1 MEDNNPTEGG
11 TFEIFNTAEDLQASM
26 TQPDAPVQEA
36 PVEEASTQESAP
48 VETQEAPAQE
58 TPYVDPEAA
67 PVQPTQETF
76 ETASEPQVQ
85 ETQTPDYS
93 DQEIEGAVMSFLSE
107 RLGRDIT
114 SFEDLSPITEPA
126 NPLDERV
133 EAIAK
138 FVQETG
144 RSPQDWFTYQSLNPT
159 EMDDVMA
166 VRVSM
171 ATEYKDLSG
180 QEIDLLM
187 QSKYKLNPDV
197 HSEEEI
203 QLSQLQLK
211 IDAAESRK
219 RITDLRETYSAPEF
233 EQQFEEPQSIVD
245 DEWIANMSR
254 EVDTLTGLEFD
265 LGQDQTFTFG
275 LEDNYKSQLKDKN
288 ARLDEYFDPYIRDD
302 GSWDIDTLSSHRA
315 LIDNIDQIAQSIY
328 RQGLSDGQRGL
339 VEKAANVQAS
349 TPQQQTNNNDSDPV
363 VDQLKQIML
372 GKSGMRFNI

>member
-1 MEDNNPTEGG
+1 MEDSNPTEGG
-11 TFEIFNTAEDLQASM
+11 TFEIFESTEALQASM
-26 TQPDAPVQEA
+26 NQSEAPAQEAPVQEA
-36 PVEEASTQESAP
+36 AP
-48 VETQEAPAQE
+48 VETQQAPIQE
-58 TPYVDPEAA
+58 SPYVDPEAA
-67 PVQPTQETF
+67 PAEPTQETF
-76 ETASEPQVQ
+76 ESAPEPQVQ
-85 ETQTPDYS
+85 QQATDYS

-114 SFEDLSPITEPA
+114 SFEDLTPVTEPA

-144 RSPQDWFTYQSLNPT
+144 RSPQDWFTYQSLNPS

-166 VRVSM
+166 VRVNM

-187 QSKYKLNPDV
+187 QSKYKLNPDI

-219 RITDLRETYSAPEF
+219 RITDLRESYRAPEV
-233 EQQFEEPQSIVD
+233 EQQNREVESIVD
-245 DEWIANMSR
+245 EQWIANMSR
-254 EVDTLTGLEFD
+254 EVDSLTGLEFD
-265 LGQDQTFTFG
+265 LGSDKTFTFG
-275 LEDNYKSQLKDKN
+275 LEDSYKSQLKDKN

-315 LIDNIDQIAQSIY
+315 LIDNIDQIAQSLY

-363 VDQLKQIML
+363 ISQLKQIM
-372 GKSGMRFNI
+372 GGNSGMRFKI

>member
-26 TQPDAPVQEA
+26 NQSETPVQEA

-85 ETQTPDYS
+85 ETETADYS

-114 SFEDLSPITEPA
+114 SFDDLSPITEPA
-126 NPLDERV
+126 TPLDERV

-233 EQQFEEPQSIVD
+233 EQQFEEPQSVVD

-254 EVDTLTGLEFD
+254 EVDSLTGLEFD

-275 LEDNYKSQLKDKN
+275 LEESYKSQLKDKN
-288 ARLDEYFDPYIRDD
+288 ARLDDYFDPYIRDD

-328 RQGLSDGQRGL
+328 RQGLSDGQRGI

>member
-11 TFEIFNTAEDLQASM
+11 TFEIFDTAEALQASM
-26 TQPDAPVQEA
+26 AQEAPAQEA
-36 PVEEASTQESAP
+36 PVQESAP
-48 VETQEAPAQE
+48 VETQEAPVQD

-67 PVQPTQETF
+67 PAQP
-76 ETASEPQVQ
+76 VQ
-85 ETQTPDYS
+85 ETTVETSPEPQEDTTPQAEDYS
-93 DQEIEGAVMSFLSE
+93 SQEIEGAVMSFLSE
-107 RLGRDIT
+107 KLGRDIT
-114 SFEDLSPITEPA
+114 SLEDLSPVTEPA

-144 RSPQDWFTYQSLNPT
+144 RSPQDWFTYQSLNPS

-166 VRVSM
+166 VRVNM

-187 QSKYKLNPDV
+187 KSKYKLDADL

-219 RITDLRETYSAPEF
+219 RIVDLRESYRAPEA
-233 EQQFEEPQSIVD
+233 QQQGQEPQSIVD
-245 DEWIANMSR
+245 DEWISHMSR
-254 EVDTLTGLEFD
+254 EVDSLTGLEFD
-265 LGQDQTFTFG
+265 LGQDKTFTFG

-315 LIDNIDQIAQSIY
+315 LVDNIDQIAQSLY

-339 VEKAANVQAS
+339 VEKAANVQTS
-349 TPQQQTNNNDSDPV
+349 TPQQQNNNNDSDPV
-363 VDQLKQIML
+363 ISQLKQIM
-372 GKSGMRFNI
+372 GGNSGMRFKI

>member
-11 TFEIFNTAEDLQASM
+11 TFEIFDTAEAFQASM
-26 TQPDAPVQEA
+26 AQEAPAQEA
-36 PVEEASTQESAP
+36 PVQESAP
-48 VETQEAPAQE
+48 VETQEAPVQD
-58 TPYVDPEAA
+58 TPYVDPEATPA
-67 PVQPTQETF
+67 QP
-76 ETASEPQVQ
+76 VQ
-85 ETQTPDYS
+85 ETTVETSPEPQEDTTPQAEDYS
-93 DQEIEGAVMSFLSE
+93 SQEIEGAVMSFLSE
-107 RLGRDIT
+107 KLGRDIT
-114 SFEDLSPITEPA
+114 SLEDLSPVTEPA

-144 RSPQDWFTYQSLNPT
+144 RSPQDWFTYQSLNPS

-166 VRVSM
+166 VRVNM

-187 QSKYKLNPDV
+187 KSKYKLDADL
-197 HSEEEI
+197 HSEEDI

-219 RITDLRETYSAPEF
+219 RIVDLRESYRAPEA
-233 EQQFEEPQSIVD
+233 QQQGQEPQSVID
-245 DEWIANMSR
+245 DEWISHMSR
-254 EVDTLTGLEFD
+254 EVDSLTGLEFD
-265 LGQDQTFTFG
+265 LGQDKTFTFG

-288 ARLDEYFDPYIRDD
+288 ARLDEYFDSYIRDD

-315 LIDNIDQIAQSIY
+315 LVDNIDQIAQSLY

-349 TPQQQTNNNDSDPV
+349 TPQQQNNNNDSDPV
-363 VDQLKQIML
+363 ISQLKQIM
-372 GKSGMRFNI
+372 GGNSGMRFKI

>member
-11 TFEIFNTAEDLQASM
+11 TFEIFESAEALQASM
-26 TQPDAPVQEA
+26 NQSEAPVQEA
-36 PVEEASTQESAP
+36 PAQEAPAQEAAP
-48 VETQEAPAQE
+48 VETQEAPVQE

-67 PVQPTQETF
+67 PAEPTQETF
-76 ETASEPQVQ
+76 EPAPEPQVQ
-85 ETQTPDYS
+85 QQQTQDYS

-114 SFEDLSPITEPA
+114 SLEDLSPVTEPA
-126 NPLDERV
+126 SPLDERV

-138 FVQETG
+138 FVQDTG
-144 RSPQDWFTYQSLNPT
+144 RSLQDWFTYQSLNPS

-187 QSKYKLNPDV
+187 QSKYKLNPDI
-197 HSEEEI
+197 HSEEEV

-219 RITDLRETYSAPEF
+219 RITDLRETYRAPEV
-233 EQQFEEPQSIVD
+233 EQQKQEVESIID
-245 DEWIANMSR
+245 DQWIANMNR
-254 EVDTLTGLEFD
+254 EVDSLTGLEFD
-265 LGQDQTFTFG
+265 LGPEKTFTFG

-339 VEKAANVQAS
+339 VEKAANVQAG
-349 TPQQQTNNNDSDPV
+349 TPQQQNINNTSDPV
-363 VDQLKQIML
+363 VDQLKQIMQ
-372 GKSGMRFNI
+372 GNRGMTFKI

>member
-11 TFEIFNTAEDLQASM
+11 TFEIFDTAEALQASM
-26 TQPDAPVQEA
+26 AQEAPAQEA
-36 PVEEASTQESAP
+36 PVQESAP
-48 VETQEAPAQE
+48 VETQEAPVQD

-67 PVQPTQETF
+67 PAQP
-76 ETASEPQVQ
+76 VQ
-85 ETQTPDYS
+85 ETTVETSPEPQEDTTPQAEDYS
-93 DQEIEGAVMSFLSE
+93 SQEIEGAVMSFLSE
-107 RLGRDIT
+107 KLGRDIT
-114 SFEDLSPITEPA
+114 SLEDLSPVTEPA

-144 RSPQDWFTYQSLNPT
+144 RSPQDWFTYQSLNPS

-166 VRVSM
+166 VRVNM

-187 QSKYKLNPDV
+187 KSKYKLDADL

-219 RITDLRETYSAPEF
+219 RIVDLRESYRAPEA
-233 EQQFEEPQSIVD
+233 QQQGQEPQSIVD
-245 DEWIANMSR
+245 DEWISHMSR
-254 EVDTLTGLEFD
+254 EVDSLTGLEFD
-265 LGQDQTFTFG
+265 LGQDKTFTFG

-315 LIDNIDQIAQSIY
+315 LVDNIDQIAQSLY

-349 TPQQQTNNNDSDPV
+349 TPQQQNNNNDSDPV
-363 VDQLKQIML
+363 ISQLKQIM
-372 GKSGMRFNI
+372 GGNSGMRFKI

>member
-1 MEDNNPTEGG
+1 MEDSNPTEGG
-11 TFEIFNTAEDLQASM
+11 TFEIFESTEALQASM
-26 TQPDAPVQEA
+26 NQSEAPAQEAPVQEA
-36 PVEEASTQESAP
+36 AP
-48 VETQEAPAQE
+48 VETQQAPIQE
-58 TPYVDPEAA
+58 SPYVDPEAA
-67 PVQPTQETF
+67 PAEPTQETF
-76 ETASEPQVQ
+76 ESAPEPQVQ
-85 ETQTPDYS
+85 QQATDYS

-114 SFEDLSPITEPA
+114 SFEDLTPVTEPA

-144 RSPQDWFTYQSLNPT
+144 RSPQDWFTYQSLNPS

-166 VRVSM
+166 VRVNM

-187 QSKYKLNPDV
+187 QSKYKLNPDI

-219 RITDLRETYSAPEF
+219 RIVDLRESYRAPEV
-233 EQQFEEPQSIVD
+233 EQQNREVESIVD
-245 DEWIANMSR
+245 EQWIANMNR
-254 EVDTLTGLEFD
+254 EVDSLTGLEFD
-265 LGQDQTFTFG
+265 LGSDKTFTFG
-275 LEDNYKSQLKDKN
+275 LEDSYKSQLKDKN

-315 LIDNIDQIAQSIY
+315 LIDNIDQIAQSLY

-363 VDQLKQIML
+363 ISQLKQIM
-372 GKSGMRFNI
+372 GGNSGMRFKI

>member
-11 TFEIFNTAEDLQASM
+11 TFEIFNTAEELQASM
-26 TQPDAPVQEA
+26 NQSEAPVQEA
-36 PVEEASTQESAP
+36 PVQEEAPQESAP
-48 VETQEAPAQE
+48 VETQEAPVQE

-76 ETASEPQVQ
+76 ESAPEPQVQ
-85 ETQTPDYS
+85 QPQTPDYS
-93 DQEIEGAVMSFLSE
+93 DQEIEGAVMTFLSE

-114 SFEDLSPITEPA
+114 SFDDLSPITEPA
-126 NPLDERV
+126 SPLDERV

-166 VRVSM
+166 VRVNM

-187 QSKYKLNPDV
+187 QSKYKLNPDI

-219 RITDLRETYSAPEF
+219 RIVDLRESYRAPEV
-233 EQQFEEPQSIVD
+233 EQQSQEVESIVD

-254 EVDTLTGLEFD
+254 EVDSLTGLEFD

-315 LIDNIDQIAQSIY
+315 LIDNIDSIAQSIY

-339 VEKAANVQAS
+339 VEKAANVQSS

-363 VDQLKQIML
+363 ISQLKQIM
-372 GKSGMRFNI
+372 GGNSGMRFRI

>member
-11 TFEIFNTAEDLQASM
+11 TFEIFDTAEAFQASM
-26 TQPDAPVQEA
+26 AQEAPAQEA
-36 PVEEASTQESAP
+36 PVEESVP
-48 VETQEAPAQE
+48 VETQEAPVQE

-67 PVQPTQETF
+67 PAQPVQENTVET
-76 ETASEPQVQ
+76 SPEPQ
-85 ETQTPDYS
+85 EDTTPQAEDYS
-93 DQEIEGAVMSFLSE
+93 SQEIEGAVMSFLSE
-107 RLGRDIT
+107 KLGRDIT
-114 SFEDLSPITEPA
+114 SLEDLSPVTEPA

-144 RSPQDWFTYQSLNPT
+144 RSPQDWFTYQSLNPS

-166 VRVSM
+166 VRVNM

-187 QSKYKLNPDV
+187 KSKYKLDADL

-219 RITDLRETYSAPEF
+219 RIVDLRESYRAPEA
-233 EQQFEEPQSIVD
+233 QQQGQEPQSIID
-245 DEWIANMSR
+245 DEWISHMSR
-254 EVDTLTGLEFD
+254 EVDSLTGLEFD
-265 LGQDQTFTFG
+265 LGQDKTFTFG

-288 ARLDEYFDPYIRDD
+288 ARLDEYFDSYIRDD

-315 LIDNIDQIAQSIY
+315 LVDNIDQIAQSLY

-339 VEKAANVQAS
+339 VEKAANVQAN
-349 TPQQQTNNNDSDPV
+349 TPQQQNNNNDSDPV
-363 VDQLKQIML
+363 ISQLKQFM
-372 GKSGMRFNI
+372 GGNSGMRFRI

>member
-11 TFEIFNTAEDLQASM
+11 TFEIFDTAEALQASM
-26 TQPDAPVQEA
+26 AQEAPAQEAPVQES
-36 PVEEASTQESAP
+36 VP
-48 VETQEAPAQE
+48 VETQEAPVQE

-67 PVQPTQETF
+67 PAQP
-76 ETASEPQVQ
+76 VQ
-85 ETQTPDYS
+85 ETTVETSPEPQENTTPQAEDYS
-93 DQEIEGAVMSFLSE
+93 SQEIEGAVMSFLSE
-107 RLGRDIT
+107 KLGRDIT
-114 SFEDLSPITEPA
+114 SLEDLSPVTEPA

-144 RSPQDWFTYQSLNPT
+144 RSPQDWFTYQSLNPS

-166 VRVSM
+166 VRVNM

-187 QSKYKLNPDV
+187 KSKYKLDADL

-219 RITDLRETYSAPEF
+219 RIVDLRESYRAPEA
-233 EQQFEEPQSIVD
+233 QQQNQETQPIVD
-245 DEWIANMSR
+245 DEWISHMSR
-254 EVDTLTGLEFD
+254 EVDSLTGLEFD
-265 LGQDQTFTFG
+265 LGQDKTFTFG

-288 ARLDEYFDPYIRDD
+288 ARLDEYFDAYIRDD

-315 LIDNIDQIAQSIY
+315 LVDNIDQIAQSLY

-339 VEKAANVQAS
+339 VEKAANVQAN
-349 TPQQQTNNNDSDPV
+349 TPQQQNNNNNSDPV

>member
-11 TFEIFNTAEDLQASM
+11 TFEIFDTAEAFQASM
-26 TQPDAPVQEA
+26 AQEAPAQEAPVQES
-36 PVEEASTQESAP
+36 VP
-48 VETQEAPAQE
+48 VETQEAPVQE
-58 TPYVDPEAA
+58 TPYVDPEASPA
-67 PVQPTQETF
+67 QPVQETTV
-76 ETASEPQVQ
+76 ETSSEPQ
-85 ETQTPDYS
+85 ENTTPQAEDYS
-93 DQEIEGAVMSFLSE
+93 SQEIEGAVMSFLSE
-107 RLGRDIT
+107 KLGRDIT
-114 SFEDLSPITEPA
+114 SLEDLSPVTEPA
-126 NPLDERV
+126 TPLDERV

-144 RSPQDWFTYQSLNPT
+144 RSPQDWFTYQSLNPS

-166 VRVSM
+166 VRVNM

-187 QSKYKLNPDV
+187 KSKYKLDADL

-219 RITDLRETYSAPEF
+219 RIVDLRESYRAPEA
-233 EQQFEEPQSIVD
+233 QQQGQEPQSIVD
-245 DEWIANMSR
+245 DEWISHMSR
-254 EVDTLTGLEFD
+254 EVDSLTGLEFD
-265 LGQDQTFTFG
+265 LGQDKTFTFG
-275 LEDNYKSQLKDKN
+275 LEDSYKSQLKDKN
-288 ARLDEYFDPYIRDD
+288 ARLDEYFDAYIRDD

-315 LIDNIDQIAQSIY
+315 LVDNIDQIAQSLY

-349 TPQQQTNNNDSDPV
+349 TPQQQNNNNNSDPV

>member
-11 TFEIFNTAEDLQASM
+11 TFEIFDTAEAFQASM
-26 TQPDAPVQEA
+26 AQEAPAQEAPVQES
-36 PVEEASTQESAP
+36 VP
-48 VETQEAPAQE
+48 VETQEAPVQD

-67 PVQPTQETF
+67 PAQP
-76 ETASEPQVQ
+76 VQ
-85 ETQTPDYS
+85 ETTVETSPEPQEDTTPQAEDYS
-93 DQEIEGAVMSFLSE
+93 SQEIEGAVMSFLSE
-107 RLGRDIT
+107 KLGRDIT
-114 SFEDLSPITEPA
+114 SLEDLSPVTEHA

-144 RSPQDWFTYQSLNPT
+144 RSPQDWFTYQSLNPS

-166 VRVSM
+166 VRVNM

-187 QSKYKLNPDV
+187 KSKYKLDADL

-219 RITDLRETYSAPEF
+219 RIVDLRESYRAPEA
-233 EQQFEEPQSIVD
+233 QQQGQEPQSIID
-245 DEWIANMSR
+245 DEWISHMSR
-254 EVDTLTGLEFD
+254 EVDSLTGLEFD
-265 LGQDQTFTFG
+265 LGQDKTFTFG

-288 ARLDEYFDPYIRDD
+288 ARLDEYFDSYIRDD

-315 LIDNIDQIAQSIY
+315 LVDNIDQIAQSLY

-349 TPQQQTNNNDSDPV
+349 TPQQQNNNNDSDPV
-363 VDQLKQIML
+363 ISQLKQIM
-372 GKSGMRFNI
+372 GGGSGMRFRI

>member
-85 ETQTPDYS
+85 ETETADYS

-114 SFEDLSPITEPA
+114 SFDDLSPITEPA

-166 VRVSM
+166 VRVNM

-187 QSKYKLNPDV
+187 QSKYKLNPDI

-219 RITDLRETYSAPEF
+219 RIVDLRESYRAPEF
-233 EQQFEEPQSIVD
+233 EQQGQEVESIVD

-254 EVDTLTGLEFD
+254 EVDSLTGLEFD
-265 LGQDQTFTFG
+265 LGQNQTFTFG

-288 ARLDEYFDPYIRDD
+288 ARLDDYFDPYIRDD

-315 LIDNIDQIAQSIY
+315 LIDNIDNIAQSIY
-328 RQGLSDGQRGL
+328 RQGLSDGQRGI
-339 VEKAANVQAS
+339 VEKAANVQAG

-363 VDQLKQIML
+363 ISQIKQFM
-372 GKSGMRFNI
+372 GGNSGMKFRI

>member
-11 TFEIFNTAEDLQASM
+11 TFEIFESAEALQASM
-26 TQPDAPVQEA
+26 NKSEAPVQEA
-36 PVEEASTQESAP
+36 PVQESEP
-48 VETQEAPAQE
+48 VETQEAPLQE
-58 TPYVDPEAA
+58 SQYVDPEAA
-67 PVQPTQETF
+67 PAQPTQETF
-76 ETASEPQVQ
+76 EPAPENQVQ
-85 ETQTPDYS
+85 ETQATEYS
-93 DQEIEGAVMSFLSE
+93 TQEIEGAVMNFLSE
-107 RLGRDIT
+107 KLGRQIT
-114 SFEDLSPITEPA
+114 SLEDLSPVTEPA
-126 NPLDERV
+126 SPLDERV

-197 HSEEEI
+197 HTDEEI

-219 RITDLRETYSAPEF
+219 RITDLRETYRAPEP
-233 EQQFEEPQSIVD
+233 QQQNQEPQSIVD
-245 DEWIANMSR
+245 EEWIANMSR
-254 EVDTLTGLEFD
+254 EVDSLTGLEFD
-265 LGQDQTFTFG
+265 LGPDKTFTFG
-275 LEDNYKSQLKDKN
+275 LEDNYKSQLKAKN

-315 LIDNIDQIAQSIY
+315 LIDNIDHIAQSIY

-349 TPQQQTNNNDSDPV
+349 TPQQNNLNNTSDPV
-363 VDQLKQIML
+363 VDQLKQIM
-372 GKSGMRFNI
+372 GGNRGMTFKI

>member
-11 TFEIFNTAEDLQASM
+11 TFEIFESAEAFQASM
-26 TQPDAPVQEA
+26 NQSEAPAQEAPVQEA
-36 PVEEASTQESAP
+36 AP
-48 VETQEAPAQE
+48 VETQEAPVQE

-67 PVQPTQETF
+67 PAQPTQETF
-76 ETASEPQVQ
+76 EPAPEPQVQ
-85 ETQTPDYS
+85 QQQTQDYS
-93 DQEIEGAVMSFLSE
+93 DQEIEGAVMTFLSE

-114 SFEDLSPITEPA
+114 SLEDLSPVTEPA
-126 NPLDERV
+126 SPLDERV
-133 EAIAK
+133 EAISK

-144 RSPQDWFTYQSLNPT
+144 RSPQDWFTYQSLNPS

-187 QSKYKLNPDV
+187 QSKYKLNPDI
-197 HSEEEI
+197 HSEEEV

-219 RITDLRETYSAPEF
+219 RITDLRETYRAPEV
-233 EQQFEEPQSIVD
+233 EQKNQEVESII
-245 DEWIANMSR
+245 DEQWIANMSR
-254 EVDTLTGLEFD
+254 EVDSLTGLEFD
-265 LGQDQTFTFG
+265 LGSDKTFTFG
-275 LEDNYKSQLKDKN
+275 LEDSYKSQLKDKN

-315 LIDNIDQIAQSIY
+315 LIDNIDQIAQSLY

-363 VDQLKQIML
+363 ISQLKQIM
-372 GKSGMRFNI
+372 GGNSGMRFRI

>member
-1 MEDNNPTEGG
+1 MEDNNTTEGG
-11 TFEIFNTAEDLQASM
+11 TFEIFESAEALQASM
-26 TQPDAPVQEA
+26 NQSEAPVQEA
-36 PVEEASTQESAP
+36 PAQEAPAQEAAP
-48 VETQEAPAQE
+48 VETQEAPVQE

-67 PVQPTQETF
+67 PAEPTQETF
-76 ETASEPQVQ
+76 EPAPEPQVQ
-85 ETQTPDYS
+85 QQQTQDYS
-93 DQEIEGAVMSFLSE
+93 DQEIEGAVMTFLSE

-114 SFEDLSPITEPA
+114 SLEDLSPVTEPA
-126 NPLDERV
+126 SPLDERV

-144 RSPQDWFTYQSLNPT
+144 RSPQDWFTYQSLNPS

-187 QSKYKLNPDV
+187 QSKYKLNPDI

-219 RITDLRETYSAPEF
+219 RITDLRETYRAPEV
-233 EQQFEEPQSIVD
+233 EQQNQEVESII
-245 DEWIANMSR
+245 DEQWIANMNR
-254 EVDTLTGLEFD
+254 EVDSLTGLEFD
-265 LGQDQTFTFG
+265 LGPEKTFTFG

-339 VEKAANVQAS
+339 VEKAANVQAG
-349 TPQQQTNNNDSDPV
+349 TPQQQNINNTSDPV
-363 VDQLKQIML
+363 VDQLKQIMQ
-372 GKSGMRFNI
+372 GNRGMTFKI

>member
-1 MEDNNPTEGG
+1 MEDNNTTEVG
-11 TFEIFNTAEDLQASM
+11 TFQIFNSTEEMQSSVSQQGSPVESQSEP
-26 TQPDAPVQEA
+26 QPEA
-36 PVEEASTQESAP
+36 PMRGSQ
-48 VETQEAPAQE
+48 
-58 TPYVDPEAA
+58 YVGPEAA
-67 PVQPTQETF
+67 PSEPQQETI
-76 ETASEPQVQ
+76 EASPEPQVQ
-85 ETQTPDYS
+85 QTQASEYS
-93 DQEIEGAVMSFLSE
+93 DQDIENAVMNFLSE
-107 RLGRDIT
+107 RLGRQIT

-144 RSPQDWFTYQSLNPT
+144 RSPQDWFTYQSLNPS

-187 QSKYKLNPDV
+187 KSKYKLNPDIYTD
-197 HSEEEI
+197 EEI

-219 RITDLRETYSAPEF
+219 RITDLRETYRAPEV
-233 EQQFEEPQSIVD
+233 EQQSQEPQSIVD
-245 DEWIANMSR
+245 EEWIANMSR
-254 EVDTLTGLEFD
+254 EVDSLTGLEFD
-265 LGQDQTFTFG
+265 LGPDKTFTFG
-275 LEDNYKSQLKDKN
+275 LEDNYKSQLKAKN

-315 LIDNIDQIAQSIY
+315 LIDNIDVIAQSIY

-339 VEKAANVQAS
+339 VEKAANVRVN
-349 TPQQQTNNNDSDPV
+349 TPQQQNNNNTSDPV
-363 VDQLKQIML
+363 VDQLKQFM
-372 GKSGMRFNI
+372 SGSRGMTFKI

>member
-11 TFEIFNTAEDLQASM
+11 TFEIFESAEAFQASM
-26 TQPDAPVQEA
+26 NQSEAPAQEAPVQE
-36 PVEEASTQESAP
+36 TAP
-48 VETQEAPAQE
+48 VETQEAPVQE

-67 PVQPTQETF
+67 PAQPTQETF
-76 ETASEPQVQ
+76 EPAPEPQVQ
-85 ETQTPDYS
+85 QQQTQDYS
-93 DQEIEGAVMSFLSE
+93 DQEIEGAVMTFLSE

-114 SFEDLSPITEPA
+114 SLEDLSPVTEPA
-126 NPLDERV
+126 SPLDERV
-133 EAIAK
+133 EAISK

-144 RSPQDWFTYQSLNPT
+144 RSPQDWFTYQSLNPS

-187 QSKYKLNPDV
+187 QSKYKLNPDI
-197 HSEEEI
+197 HSEEEV

-219 RITDLRETYSAPEF
+219 RITDLRETYRAPEV
-233 EQQFEEPQSIVD
+233 EQKNQEVESII
-245 DEWIANMSR
+245 DEQWIANMSR
-254 EVDTLTGLEFD
+254 EVDSLTGLEFD
-265 LGQDQTFTFG
+265 LGPEKTFTFG

-339 VEKAANVQAS
+339 VEKAANVQAG

-363 VDQLKQIML
+363 VSQLKQIM
-372 GKSGMRFNI
+372 GGNSGMRFRI

>member
-11 TFEIFNTAEDLQASM
+11 TFEIFDTAEALQASM
-26 TQPDAPVQEA
+26 AQEAPAQEAPVQES
-36 PVEEASTQESAP
+36 VP
-48 VETQEAPAQE
+48 VETQEAPVQD

-67 PVQPTQETF
+67 PAQP
-76 ETASEPQVQ
+76 VQ
-85 ETQTPDYS
+85 ETTVETSPEPQEDTTPQAEDYS
-93 DQEIEGAVMSFLSE
+93 SQEIEGAVMSFLSE
-107 RLGRDIT
+107 KLGRDIT
-114 SFEDLSPITEPA
+114 SLEDLSPVTEPA

-144 RSPQDWFTYQSLNPT
+144 RSPQDWFTYQSLNPS

-166 VRVSM
+166 VRVNM

-187 QSKYKLNPDV
+187 KSKYKLDADL

-219 RITDLRETYSAPEF
+219 RIVDLRESYRAPEA
-233 EQQFEEPQSIVD
+233 QQQGQEPQSIID
-245 DEWIANMSR
+245 DEWISHMSR
-254 EVDTLTGLEFD
+254 EVDSLTGLEFD
-265 LGQDQTFTFG
+265 LGQDKTFTFG

-288 ARLDEYFDPYIRDD
+288 ARLDEYFDAYIRDD

-315 LIDNIDQIAQSIY
+315 LVDNIDQIAQSLY

-339 VEKAANVQAS
+339 VEKAANVQTS
-349 TPQQQTNNNDSDPV
+349 TPQQQNNNNDSDPV
-363 VDQLKQIML
+363 ISQLKQIM
-372 GKSGMRFNI
+372 GGNSGMRFKI

>member
-11 TFEIFNTAEDLQASM
+11 TFEIFDTAEALQASM
-26 TQPDAPVQEA
+26 AQEAPAQEA
-36 PVEEASTQESAP
+36 PVQESAP
-48 VETQEAPAQE
+48 VETQEAPVQD

-67 PVQPTQETF
+67 PAQP
-76 ETASEPQVQ
+76 VQ
-85 ETQTPDYS
+85 ETTVETSPEPQEDTTPQAEDYS
-93 DQEIEGAVMSFLSE
+93 SQEIEGAVMSFLSE
-107 RLGRDIT
+107 KLGRDIT
-114 SFEDLSPITEPA
+114 SLEDLSPVTEPA

-144 RSPQDWFTYQSLNPT
+144 RSPQDWFTYQSLNPS

-166 VRVSM
+166 VRVNM

-187 QSKYKLNPDV
+187 KSKYKLDADL

-219 RITDLRETYSAPEF
+219 RIVDLRESYRAPEA
-233 EQQFEEPQSIVD
+233 QQQGQEPQSIID
-245 DEWIANMSR
+245 DEWISHMSR
-254 EVDTLTGLEFD
+254 EVDSLTGLEFD
-265 LGQDQTFTFG
+265 LGQDKTFTFG

-288 ARLDEYFDPYIRDD
+288 ARLDEYFDAYIRDD

-315 LIDNIDQIAQSIY
+315 LVDNIDQIAQSLY

-349 TPQQQTNNNDSDPV
+349 TPQQQNNNNNSDPV

>member
-11 TFEIFNTAEDLQASM
+11 TFEIFDTAEALQASM
-26 TQPDAPVQEA
+26 AQEAPAQEA
-36 PVEEASTQESAP
+36 PVQESAP
-48 VETQEAPAQE
+48 VETQEAPVQD

-67 PVQPTQETF
+67 PAQPVQENTVET
-76 ETASEPQVQ
+76 SPEPQ
-85 ETQTPDYS
+85 EDTTPQAEDYS
-93 DQEIEGAVMSFLSE
+93 SQEIEGAVMSFLSE
-107 RLGRDIT
+107 KLGRDIT
-114 SFEDLSPITEPA
+114 SLEDLSPVTEPA

-144 RSPQDWFTYQSLNPT
+144 RSPQDWFTYQSLNPS

-166 VRVSM
+166 VRVNM

-187 QSKYKLNPDV
+187 KSKYKLDADL

-219 RITDLRETYSAPEF
+219 RIVDLRESYRAPEA
-233 EQQFEEPQSIVD
+233 QQQGQEPQSIID
-245 DEWIANMSR
+245 DEWISHMSR
-254 EVDTLTGLEFD
+254 EVDSLTGLEFD
-265 LGQDQTFTFG
+265 LGQDKTFTFG

-288 ARLDEYFDPYIRDD
+288 ARLDEYFDSYIRDD

-315 LIDNIDQIAQSIY
+315 LVDNIDQIAQSLY

-339 VEKAANVQAS
+339 VEKAANVQAN
-349 TPQQQTNNNDSDPV
+349 TPQQQNNNNDSDPV
-363 VDQLKQIML
+363 ISQLKQIM
-372 GKSGMRFNI
+372 GGNSGMRFRI

>member
-11 TFEIFNTAEDLQASM
+11 TFEIFESAEALQASM
-26 TQPDAPVQEA
+26 NQSEAPVQEA
-36 PVEEASTQESAP
+36 PAQEAPTQEAAP
-48 VETQEAPAQE
+48 VETQEAPVQE
-58 TPYVDPEAA
+58 SPYVDPEAA
-67 PVQPTQETF
+67 PVETTQETF
-76 ETASEPQVQ
+76 EPAPEPQVQ
-85 ETQTPDYS
+85 QQQTQDYS

-107 RLGRDIT
+107 KLGRDIA
-114 SFEDLSPITEPA
+114 SLDDLSPVTEPA
-126 NPLDERV
+126 SPLDERV
-133 EAIAK
+133 EAISK

-144 RSPQDWFTYQSLNPT
+144 RSPQDWFTYQSLNPS

-166 VRVSM
+166 VRVNM

-187 QSKYKLNPDV
+187 KSKYKLDPDTYT
-197 HSEEEI
+197 EEEV

-219 RITDLRETYSAPEF
+219 RITDLRETYRAPEV
-233 EQQFEEPQSIVD
+233 EQQNQEVESIVD
-245 DEWIANMSR
+245 EQWIANMSR
-254 EVDTLTGLEFD
+254 EVDSLTGLEFD
-265 LGQDQTFTFG
+265 LGSDKTFTFG

-349 TPQQQTNNNDSDPV
+349 TPQQQQQQNTSDPV
-363 VDQLKQIML
+363 ISQLKQIML
-372 GKSGMRFNI
+372 G

>member
-11 TFEIFNTAEDLQASM
+11 TFEIFNDASEFQASM
-26 TQPDAPVQEA
+26 AQSEPQVAEAPVQEA
-36 PVEEASTQESAP
+36 PVE
-48 VETQEAPAQE
+48 
-58 TPYVDPEAA
+58 TPEA
-67 PVQPTQETF
+67 PVQESVVDTEAPSAEPIQETIVDNAP
-76 ETASEPQVQ
+76 ESQEQPT
-85 ETQTPDYS
+85 ETQDYS
-93 DQEIEGAVMSFLSE
+93 DQDIEGAVMSFLSE
-107 RLGRDIT
+107 RLGREIT
-114 SFEDLSPITEPA
+114 SFDDLTPVTEPST
-126 NPLDERV
+126 PLDERV
-133 EAIAK
+133 EAISK

-144 RSPQDWFTYQSLNPT
+144 RSPQDWFTYQSLNPS

-180 QEIDLLM
+180 QEIDILLN
-187 QSKYKLNPDV
+187 SKYKLDPDV
-197 HSEEEI
+197 HTEDEI
-203 QLSQLQLK
+203 KLSQLQLK

-219 RITDLRETYSAPEF
+219 RITDLRETYRAPEP
-233 EQQFEEPQSIVD
+233 QQQDQQPQSIVD

-254 EVDTLTGLEFD
+254 EVDSLTGLEFD
-265 LGQDQTFTFG
+265 LGQDKTFTFG
-275 LEDNYKSQLKDKN
+275 LQDDYKSQLKDKN

-349 TPQQQTNNNDSDPV
+349 APQQQNINNTSDPV

-372 GKSGMRFNI
+372 GGSGMRFKI

>member
-11 TFEIFNTAEDLQASM
+11 TFEIFNTAEDLQASINQSE
-26 TQPDAPVQEA
+26 TPVQEA

-48 VETQEAPAQE
+48 VETQEAPAQQ

-85 ETQTPDYS
+85 ETETADYS

-114 SFEDLSPITEPA
+114 SFDDLSPITEPA
-126 NPLDERV
+126 TPLDERV

-203 QLSQLQLK
+203 QLSQLQRK

-233 EQQFEEPQSIVD
+233 EQQFEEPQSVVD

-254 EVDTLTGLEFD
+254 EVDSLTGLEFD

-275 LEDNYKSQLKDKN
+275 LEESYKSQLKDKN
-288 ARLDEYFDPYIRDD
+288 ARLDDYFDPYIRDD

-328 RQGLSDGQRGL
+328 RQGLSDGQRGI

>member
-1 MEDNNPTEGG
+1 MEDSNPTEGG
-11 TFEIFNTAEDLQASM
+11 TFEIFESTEALQASM
-26 TQPDAPVQEA
+26 NQSEAPAQEAPVQEA
-36 PVEEASTQESAP
+36 AP
-48 VETQEAPAQE
+48 VETQQAPIQE
-58 TPYVDPEAA
+58 SPYVDPEAA
-67 PVQPTQETF
+67 PAEPTQETF
-76 ETASEPQVQ
+76 EPAPEPQVQ
-85 ETQTPDYS
+85 QQATDYS

-114 SFEDLSPITEPA
+114 SFEDLTPVTEPA

-144 RSPQDWFTYQSLNPT
+144 RSPQDWFTYQSLNPS

-166 VRVSM
+166 VRVNM

-187 QSKYKLNPDV
+187 QSKYKLNPDI

-219 RITDLRETYSAPEF
+219 RITDLRESYRAPEV
-233 EQQFEEPQSIVD
+233 EQQNREVESIVD
-245 DEWIANMSR
+245 EQWIANMSR
-254 EVDTLTGLEFD
+254 EVDSLTGLEFD
-265 LGQDQTFTFG
+265 LGSDKTFTFG
-275 LEDNYKSQLKDKN
+275 LEDSYKSQLKDKN

-315 LIDNIDQIAQSIY
+315 LIDNIDQIAQSLY

-363 VDQLKQIML
+363 ISQLKQIM
-372 GKSGMRFNI
+372 GGNSGMRFKI

>member
-11 TFEIFNTAEDLQASM
+11 TFEIFDTAEALQASM
-26 TQPDAPVQEA
+26 AQEA
-36 PVEEASTQESAP
+36 PAQETPVQESAP
-48 VETQEAPAQE
+48 VETQEAPVQE

-67 PVQPTQETF
+67 PAQP
-76 ETASEPQVQ
+76 VQ
-85 ETQTPDYS
+85 ETTVETSPEPQENTTPQAEDYS
-93 DQEIEGAVMSFLSE
+93 SQEIEGAVMSFLSE
-107 RLGRDIT
+107 KLGRDIT
-114 SFEDLSPITEPA
+114 SLEDLSPVTEPA

-144 RSPQDWFTYQSLNPT
+144 RSPQDWFTYQSLNPS

-166 VRVSM
+166 VRVNM

-187 QSKYKLNPDV
+187 KSKYKLDADL
-197 HSEEEI
+197 HSEEDI

-219 RITDLRETYSAPEF
+219 RIVDLRESYRAPETQ
-233 EQQFEEPQSIVD
+233 EQGQEPQSVID
-245 DEWIANMSR
+245 DEWISHMSR
-254 EVDTLTGLEFD
+254 EVDSLTGLEFD
-265 LGQDQTFTFG
+265 LGQDKTFTFG

-288 ARLDEYFDPYIRDD
+288 ARLDEYFDSYIRDD

-315 LIDNIDQIAQSIY
+315 LVDNIDQIAQSLY

-339 VEKAANVQAS
+339 VEKAANVQTN
-349 TPQQQTNNNDSDPV
+349 TPQQQNNNNDSDPV
-363 VDQLKQIML
+363 ISQLKEIM
-372 GKSGMRFNI
+372 GGNSGMRFKI

>member
-11 TFEIFNTAEDLQASM
+11 TFEIFDTAEALQASM
-26 TQPDAPVQEA
+26 AQEAPAQEAPVQES
-36 PVEEASTQESAP
+36 VP
-48 VETQEAPAQE
+48 VETQEAPVQD
-58 TPYVDPEAA
+58 TPYVDPETAPA
-67 PVQPTQETF
+67 QPVQETTV
-76 ETASEPQVQ
+76 ETSSEPQ
-85 ETQTPDYS
+85 ENTTPQAEDYS
-93 DQEIEGAVMSFLSE
+93 SQEIEGAVMSFLSE
-107 RLGRDIT
+107 KLGRDIT
-114 SFEDLSPITEPA
+114 SLEDLSPVTEPA

-144 RSPQDWFTYQSLNPT
+144 RSPQDWFTYQSLNPS

-166 VRVSM
+166 VRVNM

-187 QSKYKLNPDV
+187 KSKYKLDADL

-219 RITDLRETYSAPEF
+219 RIVDLRESYRAPEA
-233 EQQFEEPQSIVD
+233 QQQSQEPQSIVD
-245 DEWIANMSR
+245 DEWISHMSR
-254 EVDTLTGLEFD
+254 EVDSLTGLEFD
-265 LGQDQTFTFG
+265 LGQDKTFTFG
-275 LEDNYKSQLKDKN
+275 LEDSYKSQLKDKN
-288 ARLDEYFDPYIRDD
+288 ARLDEYFDAYIRDD

-315 LIDNIDQIAQSIY
+315 LVDNIDQIAQSLY

-349 TPQQQTNNNDSDPV
+349 TPQQQNNNNNSDPV

>member
-26 TQPDAPVQEA
+26 NQSETPVQEA

-85 ETQTPDYS
+85 ETETADYS

-114 SFEDLSPITEPA
+114 SFDDLSPITEPA
-126 NPLDERV
+126 TPLDERV

-203 QLSQLQLK
+203 QLSQLQRK

-233 EQQFEEPQSIVD
+233 EQQFEEPQSVVD

-254 EVDTLTGLEFD
+254 EVDSLTGLEFD

-275 LEDNYKSQLKDKN
+275 LEESYKSQLKDKN
-288 ARLDEYFDPYIRDD
+288 ARLDDYFDPYIRDD

-328 RQGLSDGQRGL
+328 RQGLSDGQRGI